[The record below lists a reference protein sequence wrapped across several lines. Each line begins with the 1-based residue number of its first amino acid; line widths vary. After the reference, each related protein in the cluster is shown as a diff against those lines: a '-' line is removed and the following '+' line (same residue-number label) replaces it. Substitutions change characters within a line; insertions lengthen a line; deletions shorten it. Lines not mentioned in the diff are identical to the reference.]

1 MNAERTICLTVA
13 LLAVCAFSSHTP
25 EETNAVARAML
36 ERAAFGWN
44 DNLADGGPWM
54 GGGEPPV
61 TWNGFLGRGEV
72 DGWSQQARKEAFAW
86 YLSTLGTNDCASLM
100 TKDSALVRTALF
112 ECRTLNFVEAAP
124 SLKALALNPNGIY
137 RSNAIRLAI
146 QFSPVDDSMTAFA
159 ETIMT
164 NTAEYTSR
172 ESGAASCMYAYRLLS
187 VNTTNAAQVAC
198 RSSAVMMFYRNRM
211 SESAGTEIVDEL
223 FGRYIAGYG
232 TSSNRLA
239 FALNAIASPSCV
251 PSDKRYF
258 TSVTNQ
264 LLSSGQPLVQLDIGE
279 GGD

>member
-1 MNAERTICLTVA
+1 MNAERTICLMAA

-86 YLSTLGTNDCASLM
+86 YLSTLGTNDCASLT
-100 TKDSALVRTALF
+100 TKDRELVRTALF

-124 SLKALALNPNGIY
+124 SLKAFALNPNGIY
-137 RSNAIRLAI
+137 RDDAIELAI
-146 QFSPVDDSMTAFA
+146 QFSPVDDSATAFA
-159 ETIMT
+159 EAIMT
-164 NTAEYTSR
+164 NTSEFTRSEHGTACCQYADMLLNFSATNDAQR
-172 ESGAASCMYAYRLLS
+172 AVRDRAVNMY
-187 VNTTNAAQVAC
+187 
-198 RSSAVMMFYRNRM
+198 YRNRM
-211 SESAGTEIVDEL
+211 LPSAAYSIVDRL
-223 FGRYIAGYG
+223 FVQYISDYE
-232 TSSNRLA
+232 TSSNRLEH
-239 FALNAIASPSCV
+239 ALNALSLPS
-251 PSDKRYF
+251 SNSTTIRRF

-264 LLSSGQPLVQLDIGE
+264 LLSSGRPLVQLDIGE

>member
-1 MNAERTICLTVA
+1 MNAERTICLTAA

-100 TKDSALVRTALF
+100 TKDRALVRAALSV
-112 ECRTLNFVEAAP
+112 CRTLNFVEAAP

-137 RSNAIRLAI
+137 RDDAIELAMR
-146 QFSPVDDSMTAFA
+146 FSPVDDSVTTFA
-159 ETIMT
+159 ETIIT
-164 NTAEYTSR
+164 NAAGYSR
-172 ESGAASCMYAYRLLS
+172 RERNAASCQYARMLLS
-187 VNTTNAAQVAC
+187 FNATDDMQRAAC
-198 RSSAVMMFYRNRM
+198 SRAINMFYRNRM
-211 SESAGTEIVDEL
+211 LPSNAYYVVDKL
-223 FGRYIAGYG
+223 FVKYFRGYE
-232 TSSNRLA
+232 TSSNRLENVNNLLSLPA
-239 FALNAIASPSCV
+239 CPKISME
-251 PSDKRYF
+251 YF

-264 LLSSGQPLVQLDIGE
+264 LLSSGRPLVQLDIGE

>member
-1 MNAERTICLTVA
+1 
-13 LLAVCAFSSHTP
+13 VCAFSSHTP

-86 YLSTLGTNDCASLM
+86 YLSTLGTNDCTSLT
-100 TKDSALVRTALF
+100 TKDRELVRTALF

-146 QFSPVDDSMTAFA
+146 QFSPVDDSVTAFA

-164 NTAEYTSR
+164 NTVGCTRQEY
-172 ESGAASCMYAYRLLS
+172 GAASCQYAQMLLDFNATNDMQRTVRDRA
-187 VNTTNAAQVAC
+187 VN
-198 RSSAVMMFYRNRM
+198 MFYRNRM
-211 SESAGTEIVDEL
+211 LPSAAYSIVDGL
-223 FGRYIAGYG
+223 FVRYISGYE
-232 TSSNRLA
+232 TSSNRLKH
-239 FALNAIASPSCV
+239 ALNVLSMPIYAELSGEH
-251 PSDKRYF
+251 F

-264 LLSSGQPLVQLDIGE
+264 LLSSGRPLVPLDIGG